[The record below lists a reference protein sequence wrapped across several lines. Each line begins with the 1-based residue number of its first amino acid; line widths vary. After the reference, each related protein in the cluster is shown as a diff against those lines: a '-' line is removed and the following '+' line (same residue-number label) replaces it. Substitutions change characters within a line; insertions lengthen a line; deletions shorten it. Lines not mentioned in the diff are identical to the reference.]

1 MSLEKYE
8 AKRDFKKTAE
18 PKGGKGSGKTLSF
31 VVQRHHASHLHY
43 DFRLE
48 LDGVLKSWAVPKG
61 PSMNP
66 GDKRLA
72 MMVEDHPYDYQHFE
86 GVIPNGEYGAG
97 IVITWDHG
105 TYESLA
111 PDRKD
116 DVKTLHA
123 GLHSGNLKFRLN
135 GEILRGEFALVK
147 LHNSDKEDDNSWL
160 LIKHKDDFAV
170 TAKFDS
176 EAFVPDNIKV
186 LKNNKDGKV
195 KKLPKH
201 ALLEVDMPAKKEPA
215 KAATPAKKSAAKKS
229 EDESGKRTRYIKP
242 MLAKLEP
249 QLFDDANWLYESKI
263 DGYRAIGYTGK
274 KAALISRNGI
284 EFNEKYEKVFNELK
298 QLPEKAV
305 LDGEIVLEDSHGRS
319 IFQDLQNYN
328 SQKNK
333 RTLRYYVF
341 DLLQL
346 DGHDL
351 RDLPLVKRKELLKA
365 FTASFPKESSITYLE
380 HTVGNGTEM
389 MVKSQKQG
397 WEGVIGKDAQSV
409 YESGRRSDHW
419 LKFKVQASQEA
430 IICGYTPPKG
440 ARKHIGSLVL
450 GVQQGENI
458 KYVGNCGSGFN
469 TESLQDLFDKLQP
482 IVTTERPFPDKI
494 NYHGKVTWV
503 EPKLVCEVFY
513 SEWTADGSMRHPVF
527 KGLRMDKEPDHV
539 LMETPDKQL
548 ADETT
553 VTYGKKKVKLTNQNK
568 LYWKK
573 EGISKGEML
582 NYYRDIAPLMVPYLK
597 DKALS
602 MRRQPNGIDDPGFFQ
617 KDVDV
622 THLPDWI
629 KTEKLYSESNDKD
642 INYIVGDDEATL
654 LYVVNLGSIEI
665 NPWLSN
671 YQTPDNPEYVVIDV
685 DPHDVPFTEAVQ
697 VALKTKEVF
706 DRMKLKTFIKTSG
719 SKGLHIYCYLGAVYD
734 YDFVKMFAEYTA
746 HLIHDELPDITS
758 VERNPAKR
766 KNKTYID
773 FLQNRRGQ
781 TIAAPYSVRPK
792 PGATVSTPLHWH
804 EVNDQLSLADFTIYT
819 LKDRLKNVEDP
830 WKDIHKTKADLK
842 KALALLKEHA

>member
-8 AKRDFKKTAE
+8 AKRDFKKTSE
-18 PKGGKGSGKTLSF
+18 PIGGKGEGKTLSF
-31 VVQRHHASHLHY
+31 VVQRHHASRLHY

-61 PSMNP
+61 PSLNP

-86 GVIPNGEYGAG
+86 GIIPNGEYGAG
-97 IVITWDHG
+97 IVITWDKG

-111 PDRKD
+111 DDRKD
-116 DVKTLHA
+116 DVKNLHA
-123 GLHSGNLKFRLN
+123 GLKAGNLKFRLKGN
-135 GEILRGEFALVK
+135 ILQGEFALVK
-147 LHNSDKEDDNSWL
+147 LHNADKDDDNAWL
-160 LIKHKDDFAV
+160 LIKHKDDYAI

-186 LKNNKDGKV
+186 LKNNKDGKT

-201 ALLEVDMPAKKEPA
+201 KLLDVDLPVHKPAPEKEA
-215 KAATPAKKSAAKKS
+215 KPKEHNPHHYKA
-229 EDESGKRTRYIKP
+229 

-249 QLFDDANWLYESKI
+249 KIFDDKNWIYEMKI
-263 DGYRAIGYTGK
+263 DGYRGIGYTGK
-274 KAALISRNGI
+274 NAALISRNGI
-284 EFNEKYEKVFNELK
+284 EFNEKYEKIFNDL
-298 QLPEKAV
+298 KAV
-305 LDGEIVLEDSHGRS
+305 PQSAVIDGEIVVEDNHGKS
-319 IFQDLQNYN
+319 AFQDLQNYD

-333 RTLRYYVF
+333 RTLKYYVF

-351 RDLPLVKRKELLKA
+351 RQLPLVKRKELLKA
-365 FTASFPKESSITYLE
+365 LVATLPKDTSITYLE
-380 HTVGNGTEM
+380 HSVGNGTELL
-389 MVKSQKQG
+389 VKAQKQG
-397 WEGVIGKDAQSV
+397 WEGIIGKDA
-409 YESGRRSDHW
+409 ESIYDGGRRSDRW
-419 LKFKVQASQEA
+419 LKFKIQASQEA
-430 IICGYTPPKG
+430 IICGFTAPKG
-440 ARKHIGSLVL
+440 TRKHIGSLIL

-458 KYVGNCGSGFN
+458 KYVGNCGSGFSGE
-469 TESLQDLFDKLQP
+469 TLEDLFDKLQP
-482 IVTTERPFPDKI
+482 IITDEKPFPEKV
-494 NYHGKVTWV
+494 NYHGKTTWV
-503 EPKLVCEVFY
+503 RPELVCEVFY

-527 KGLRMDKEPDHV
+527 KGLRIDKEADNV
-539 LMETPDKQL
+539 LQETPDKQL

-553 VTYGKKKVKLTNQNK
+553 AIYGKKKVKLTNQNK

-573 EGISKGEML
+573 EGISKGELL
-582 NYYRDIAPLMVPYLK
+582 NYYKEIAPHIIPFLK
-597 DKALS
+597 DKAIS

-617 KDVDV
+617 KDVDE
-622 THLPDWI
+622 THLPDWV
-629 KTEKLYSESNDKD
+629 KTEKLYSESNDKN

-654 LYVVNLGSIEI
+654 LYVVNLGCIEI

-719 SKGLHIYCYLGAVYD
+719 SKGLHIYCYLGAKYD
-734 YDFVKMFAEYTA
+734 YDFVKIFAEYAA
-746 HLIHDELPDITS
+746 HLIHNELPNITS
-758 VERNPAKR
+758 IERSPAKR

-781 TIAAPYSVRPK
+781 TIASAYSVRPK

-804 EVNDQLSLADFTIYT
+804 EVNDKLSLADYTIYT
-819 LKDRLKNVEDP
+819 MDDRLKNIEDP

-842 KALALLKEHA
+842 KALEYLKEKV